1 MATNKDLTGAGDST
15 VIGPSILIS
24 GKLSGDEDLT
34 VRGRVEG
41 ELTLTRTLIV
51 ETTGVVKAD
60 VTVRNA
66 VVSGVVVGNI
76 AASESVE
83 LTREGRMV
91 GDIRAPRVI
100 IVDGASFR
108 GRVDMGNAEPTPR
121 AERPTIARPAP
132 AAAPARPVQAAAR
145 PVPPAARPAAT
156 PPRPPPPPPARAE
169 ARPKVETAKPAPPPR
184 PEVKPQPP
192 APSTIAAGAKK
203 KLMIRKKGR

>member
-1 MATNKDLTGAGDST
+1 MATNKDFTGAGDST

-41 ELTLTRTLIV
+41 ELTLTKTLIV

-121 AERPTIARPAP
+121 AERP
-132 AAAPARPVQAAAR
+132 AA
-145 PVPPAARPAAT
+145 
-156 PPRPPPPPPARAE
+156 
-169 ARPKVETAKPAPPPR
+169 
-184 PEVKPQPP
+184 
-192 APSTIAAGAKK
+192 
-203 KLMIRKKGR
+203 